1 MLRLFLVSSN
11 LSQTAYILSVESI
24 ASITLAKLS
33 CNICAFKFVRRSFT
47 EDILCAAENSS
58 SIIETFFFFSSS
70 SERISLIFDFSRKF
84 ANFSEDSAIFTGTVV
99 SGSFSHFFSDLYELF
114 LLWVPFSLIFRFSLQ
129 RKKNNSNL
137 LST

>member
-1 MLRLFLVSSN
+1 MFCHTVITGASEMLMFFLFSSN

-33 CNICAFKFVRRSFT
+33 CNICAFKFVRRSLT

-58 SIIETFFFFSSS
+58 SIIEIFFFFSSS

-99 SGSFSHFFSDLYELF
+99 SRSFSHFFFSDFCMNSFYSGCLF
-114 LLWVPFSLIFRFSLQ
+114 R
-129 RKKNNSNL
+129 
-137 LST
+137 